1 MASVVKESSSD
12 VFVNLSYQLGGLEQK
27 LAVEALL
34 SGKDVI
40 AILPIG
46 FGKSIIYQSF
56 VKAKNF
62 SHTASIVVV
71 FRFAVLLLLNTRRV
85 FVSSIYLLWAPKK
98 IQMHYNFW
106 IF

>member
-1 MASVVKESSSD
+1 MKESSSD

-46 FGKSIIYQSF
+46 FGKSIIY
-56 VKAKNF
+56 
-62 SHTASIVVV
+62 
-71 FRFAVLLLLNTRRV
+71 
-85 FVSSIYLLWAPKK
+85 
-98 IQMHYNFW
+98 
-106 IF
+106 